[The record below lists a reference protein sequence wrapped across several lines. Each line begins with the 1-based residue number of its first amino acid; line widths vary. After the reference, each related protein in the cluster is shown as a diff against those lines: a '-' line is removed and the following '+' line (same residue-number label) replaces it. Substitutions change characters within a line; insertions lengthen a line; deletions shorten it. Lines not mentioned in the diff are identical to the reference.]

1 MKRFISLVLVIFAI
15 IPFVSGVCVAEQAKT
30 VLYVSPEGDDRNPG
44 TAQMPLKTV
53 SGAVVTIEKIKNEN
67 NKTPIDVIF
76 SGGEYR
82 ITKSISVNSINSGTK
97 EGPVTF
103 KAADGEKPVFTSGI
117 VLDIDKFTEITDMDI
132 YERLQENVRDK
143 VGELDLKQYGITTVP
158 RLPTGKMGATG
169 ANYYLLYLDGER
181 QTLARWPDVGYEKIA
196 ELVDKNNSIFRPAG
210 TDIIRWGTAKASEIH
225 LSGFLSSQY
234 SLDRIYLQSI
244 NVKERTIQISS
255 NYTISGSDRRYFLQN
270 FLEELNYPGEW
281 YINSETMKLYYYPE
295 HKLSNERLEIA
306 TLTAPMFN
314 LNGASYVNFDG
325 ISFERTNIAIQ
336 ITGCNNINITNC
348 VFDEMGKNAVYDAQS
363 SNMKYDFDKAVPSSD
378 IRVDSCIMSDIGAGA
393 VTLAGGDY
401 YKLTPGNIKVT
412 NNYITRFAL
421 DWKNYAPAIDVA
433 GVGCEV
439 YNNTI
444 HDAPGNGIQTY
455 GNDHKIMYNEI
466 YEILKDVH
474 DAGGV
479 YEGRSAIRRGTEFA
493 YNYYHDLRMTDTS
506 IGDMVCGLY
515 MDDGLCE
522 WNIHHNIFDNCIK
535 GLFLGG
541 GDYSTVEN
549 NMFINC
555 PVGPQLGF
563 YINENRKPY
572 IIEAEEYL
580 KKYPAY
586 QKYQME
592 NMMDVITLGN
602 TGNKINNNL
611 LVNSTVSIT
620 DAAIARGNEAVGNL
634 SYVSGEDAGFKDYQ
648 KKNYE
653 INENSETAKV
663 LPGLLDIDMDKI
675 GISKEMWDRIEKK
688 DIVKYAPAN
697 GSEGVSS
704 SRITF
709 RWENDN
715 ICDKYIFTLATDA
728 EMKNVVYTETAR
740 YNFVTL
746 NNVLKPGKRVYYWN
760 VVGMDSSKECFENV
774 QSRGEAYR
782 LVTSSYDET
791 NKLYLNEEIEIAKE
805 TMAELSVGN
814 DMGQCSQET
823 LDKYEAALNEALS
836 VQRTKYLT
844 QATVD
849 NCVEML
855 AQARVELN
863 ANRNA
868 GYENLDYGLRNE
880 TWRYQGRESEIKDG
894 VLTLKNRLAYMDS
907 VIPAYEVLT
916 FKMKPD
922 KDYTMIAV
930 TLRLKQ
936 MGIIWQGGAGGDGYT
951 IIIKPGLV
959 EYQRYK
965 GGKGGILKTVENLY
979 LKAGEWN
986 DIEVGC
992 VPYKEGIKTI
1002 FRVNGHDVLNEYDD
1016 SGLITDEGGLQFEN
1030 FNDTSGLPLE
1040 IMGADSVGEFSQ
1052 SIVTGKLEAV
1062 TPVLVDSIEN
1072 LDIKNDNGVTSI
1084 NGLNGNEVLK
1094 FDAVLNGQD
1103 IALRCD
1109 EENEYRIKVTNEK
1122 IVLNR
1127 VTKEGN
1133 SCIIS
1138 KENTELPLGEKF
1150 NITVGAYPCEEGM
1163 RIMLYKNNEKIIDY
1177 IDSYSKHDS
1186 TQIKIYENGK
1196 GSIFAG

>member
-1 MKRFISLVLVIFAI
+1 MKKFILVVLAIFVIT
-15 IPFVSGVCVAEQAKT
+15 PFICGICAAEQAKT
-30 VLYVSPEGDDRNPG
+30 VIYVSHDGDDKNPG

-53 SGAVVTIEKIKNEN
+53 SGAVAAIEKVKNEDS
-67 NKTPIDVIF
+67 KVPIDVIF

-82 ITKSISVNSINSGTK
+82 ITKSVAINSKNSGTK

-117 VLDIDKFTEITDMDI
+117 LLDIDKFTEITDMDI
-132 YERLQENVRDK
+132 YERLQKDVRDK
-143 VGELDLKQYGITTVP
+143 IGELDLKQYGITTVP
-158 RLPTGKMGATG
+158 KLPTGMMGASG
-169 ANYYLLYLDGER
+169 VNYYLLYLDSER
-181 QTLARWPDVGYEKIA
+181 QTLARWPDAGYEKIA
-196 ELVDKNNSIFRPAG
+196 ELVDKNNSVFRPEG
-210 TDIIRWGTAKASEIH
+210 TDITRWGSAKVSEIH
-225 LSGFLSSQY
+225 LSGFLKNQY
-234 SLDRIYLQSI
+234 GLDRTYLQNI
-244 NVKERTIQISS
+244 DVKERTIQLPS
-255 NYTISGSDRRYFLQN
+255 NYTISGSDRRYFLHN

-295 HKLSNERLEIA
+295 HKLSDERLEIV
-306 TLTAPMFN
+306 TLTTPMFN
-314 LNGASYVNFDG
+314 LNGASYINFDG
-325 ISFERTNIAIQ
+325 ISFEKTNIAIQ

-348 VFDEMGKNAVYDAQS
+348 KFDEMGRNAIYDTQS
-363 SNMKYDFDKAVPSSD
+363 TNMKYYFDKAVPSSD
-378 IRVDSCIMSDIGAGA
+378 IWVDSCIMTDIGAGA
-393 VTLAGGDY
+393 VVLAGGDY
-401 YKLTPGNIKVT
+401 YTLTPGNIKIT

-421 DWKNYAPAIDVA
+421 DWKNYAPAIDVT

-493 YNYYHDLRMTDTS
+493 YNYYHDLKMTDTS

-535 GLFLGG
+535 GLFIGG

-555 PVGPQLGF
+555 PIGPQLGF
-563 YINENRKPY
+563 YINENRKQY
-572 IIEAEEYL
+572 IIEAEGYL

-586 QKYQME
+586 QKYHME

-602 TGNKINNNL
+602 TGNKINDNL
-611 LVNSTVSIT
+611 LVNSLVSVS
-620 DAAIARGNEAVGNL
+620 DEALERNNEAVGNL
-634 SYVSGEDAGFKDYQ
+634 SYISEEEAGFKDWQ
-648 KKNYE
+648 NKNYE
-653 INENSETAKV
+653 IKEDSKTAKA

-675 GISKEMWDRIEKK
+675 GISKEMWEKIEKK

-697 GSEGVSS
+697 GSENVSS
-704 SRITF
+704 SKVTF
-709 RWENDN
+709 RWESDN

-728 EMKNVVYTETAR
+728 EMKNIVYTETAR

-760 VVGMDSSKECFENV
+760 VVGVDSSKECFENV
-774 QSRGEAYR
+774 KSRGEAYR

-791 NKLYLNEEIEIAKE
+791 NKLYLNEEIEKAKE
-805 TMAELSVGN
+805 TMAQLSVGN
-814 DMGQCSQET
+814 ETGQCSQET
-823 LDKYEAALNEALS
+823 IDKYEAALNKALN
-836 VQRTKYLT
+836 VQKTKYST
-844 QATVD
+844 QTAVD
-849 NCVEML
+849 NCVDML
-855 AQARVELN
+855 IQARIELN
-863 ANRNA
+863 VNRNI

-880 TWRYQGRESEIKDG
+880 TWRYQGTESGIKDG
-894 VLTLKNRLAYMDS
+894 VLTVKDRVAYMDS
-907 VIPAYEVLT
+907 VIPAYKVLA

-936 MGIIWQGGAGGDGYT
+936 LGIIWSGGAGGDGYT

-992 VPYKEGIKTI
+992 VPYKEGVKTI

-1016 SGLITDEGGLQFEN
+1016 SRLITDEGGLQFEN
-1030 FNDTSGLPLE
+1030 FNNTTGLPLE
-1040 IMGADSVGEFSQ
+1040 IMGADNVGEFSG
-1052 SIVTGKLEAV
+1052 SIVTGKLQPL
-1062 TPVLVDSIEN
+1062 TPVYVDSAEN
-1072 LDIKNDNGVTSI
+1072 LDIQRSNGVTKIS
-1084 NGLNGNEVLK
+1084 GLLGNEILN
-1094 FDAVLNGQD
+1094 FETVLNGQD
-1103 IALRCD
+1103 IALRSD
-1109 EENEYRIKVTNEK
+1109 EENEYRIKITEER
-1122 IVLNR
+1122 IVLER
-1127 VTKEGN
+1127 ITKEGN
-1133 SCIIS
+1133 SCLIS
-1138 KENTELPLGEKF
+1138 ENNEKFQLGEKV
-1150 NITVGAYPCEEGM
+1150 NLTLGAYPCEEGM

-1177 IDSYSKHDS
+1177 IDSYSKHNS
-1186 TQIKIYENGK
+1186 AQIKIYENGR
-1196 GSIFAG
+1196 GSIFAD